1 MNLYAM
7 DGCALL
13 AFLRGEPG
21 DLVVAGLL
29 ADSNNVCRVHAINMC
44 EVYYDTL
51 RTAAAM
57 DAATSE
63 AQARGDVAKTI
74 AAGVELRED
83 MDVEFWEM
91 VGRLKVNPGKISLA
105 DCFVLALAIRTGAT
119 LVTSDHEFDRI
130 VPLSLCPILFIR

>member
-29 ADSNNVCRVHAINMC
+29 AESNNVCRVHAISLC

-51 RTAAAM
+51 RTAAALN
-57 DAATSE
+57 AETNE
-63 AQARGDVAKTI
+63 VQA
-74 AAGVELRED
+74 
-83 MDVEFWEM
+83 
-91 VGRLKVNPGKISLA
+91 
-105 DCFVLALAIRTGAT
+105 
-119 LVTSDHEFDRI
+119 
-130 VPLSLCPILFIR
+130 